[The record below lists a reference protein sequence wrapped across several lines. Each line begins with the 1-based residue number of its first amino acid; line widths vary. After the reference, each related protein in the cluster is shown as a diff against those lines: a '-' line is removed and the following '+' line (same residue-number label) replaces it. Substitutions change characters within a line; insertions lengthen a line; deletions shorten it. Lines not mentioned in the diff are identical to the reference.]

1 MSQGTRAHQAALY
14 IIFESP
20 LQMLCDSPS
29 HYLRTPEFTGFIAA
43 VPTVWDQTAALHASA
58 GEYVA
63 VARRNGGKWY
73 IGAITDWS
81 DRTLELD
88 LGFLGEGHYRM
99 QMLED
104 GVNADSYAQDFRV
117 GERDVT
123 RNDKITVR
131 MAPGGG
137 WAAILTPVK

>member
-1 MSQGTRAHQAALY
+1 
-14 IIFESP
+14 
-20 LQMLCDSPS
+20 
-29 HYLRTPEFTGFIAA
+29 
-43 VPTVWDQTAALHASA
+43 TAALHASA

-88 LGFLGEGHYRM
+88 LGFLGEGRYRM
-99 QMLED
+99 LMLED
-104 GVNADSYAQDFRV
+104 GVNADSYAQDFHV
-117 GERDVT
+117 GKRDVT

-137 WAAILTPVK
+137 WAAILTPVKRDPESFNR